1 MLRVVIEKILLLL
14 LPTALYLTYIY
25 VTHKPGEKRN
35 RAINEAPLILLFL
48 AGVAAVILVMA
59 LFGTTGDGR
68 PGEVYQPPV
77 YRDGEI
83 IPGGFRKSE

>member
-1 MLRVVIEKILLLL
+1 MLRIIIENILLLL

-48 AGVAAVILVMA
+48 AGIGAVVLVLA
-59 LFGTTGDGR
+59 LFGTAGDGR
-68 PGEVYQPPV
+68 PGDVYQPPV

-83 IPGGFRKSE
+83 VPGGFKKSD